1 VDPLQIVGCTKNK
14 IRRRCAHCYKAA
26 GSRAK
31 AQLVQKVTTSCGSCT
46 KPYCLRHMYLICQD
60 CRCQGAFSPNLQVQL
75 EQTYKAQQKQINDL
89 QQQIE
94 DLRRQLSRK
103 SSVKGSACL
112 PYSCSLCT
120 ETFAWLIDMKAHFKV
135 HISNIP
141 HSCSFCHKTFARL
154 NSLKLHLKTHTREKV
169 HTSSNPHRC
178 SCCHKTF
185 ARLNSLKLH
194 LRTHTGEKP
203 FSCSQCTKSFADRSN
218 LLQHKRLHA
227 GEKPYVCDICAK
239 SFIFPRDLKDHMKVH
254 SSHT

>member
-1 VDPLQIVGCTKNK
+1 MYNCRDFKAEVDSSEVDPPQIVRCTNNK

-46 KPYCLRHMYLICQD
+46 KPYCLRHMYLFCQD

-103 SSVKGSACL
+103 SSVQGSACL

-120 ETFAWLIDMKAHFKV
+120 ETFAQLIGMKAHCKV
-135 HISNIP
+135 HTSSNP
-141 HSCSFCHKTFARL
+141 HSCSCCHKTFARL

-178 SCCHKTF
+178 SFVT
-185 ARLNSLKLH
+185 
-194 LRTHTGEKP
+194 KP
-203 FSCSQCTKSFADRSN
+203 
-218 LLQHKRLHA
+218 LL
-227 GEKPYVCDICAK
+227 G
-239 SFIFPRDLKDHMKVH
+239 
-254 SSHT
+254 